1 MASKIGMAGVMGLAK
16 AVRLAVR
23 PGGPTLG
30 ERAGAVPRL
39 VRATMRGEYH
49 GITVGRLLMVAAAA
63 GYLVSPVDL
72 LPEALLGPLGLADD
86 AMVLSWLATQLVQE
100 TEDFLTWEKDAGPAA
115 APSGA
120 GTGTRTGTEPPTS
133 SGSEPGPAKPAS
145 ATTVPGH
152 VVR

>member
-1 MASKIGMAGVMGLAK
+1 MASKIGMAGVMRLAK

-30 ERAGAVPRL
+30 ERAGALPRL

-63 GYLVSPVDL
+63 GYLVSPVGL

-100 TEDFLTWEKDAGPAA
+100 TEDFLTWERQADPTA
-115 APSGA
+115 APPAGSGSGA
-120 GTGTRTGTEPPTS
+120 GAASGAEP
-133 SGSEPGPAKPAS
+133 AANKPAS